1 MLLVVICYVSA
12 PTTDRAKTGRLSFD
26 TAALLAAYSG
36 WSDERIPEE
45 REAHIEGCATGRSA

>member
-12 PTTDRAKTGRLSFD
+12 RTTDRAKTGRLSFD

-36 WSDERIPEE
+36 WSRGMRDRLLSLTDSDIC
-45 REAHIEGCATGRSA
+45 HTK